1 MESGVDPARS
11 AALTDPILRDATCGP
26 RPRTWRPHLASK
38 FASQGHLVYEVTAA
52 DPTAASNC
60 CTALRATLAFP
71 RRGRFVERRVQPAE
85 DAMLLSLS
93 V

>member
-1 MESGVDPARS
+1 
-11 AALTDPILRDATCGP
+11 
-26 RPRTWRPHLASK
+26 
-38 FASQGHLVYEVTAA
+38 VYEVTAA